1 LGHLAR
7 PLTPKSGA
15 KAIVFLGRNNGL
27 PWNAA
32 LDIRVGSNSEVPAR
46 NWEVRFALS
55 NGHRLPGLSGPKSAN
70 GQH

>member
-1 LGHLAR
+1 MTATVER
-7 PLTPKSGA
+7 RD
-15 KAIVFLGRNNGL
+15 FRY
-27 PWNAA
+27 
-32 LDIRVGSNSEVPAR
+32 GSNSEVPAR